1 MMLAC
6 NRLFCSPK
14 RMKTTRQRQK
24 EPREFIRR
32 FMLLQRGITIRAL
45 AQRLNVSTAFASNL
59 IAGKKRSQEKE
70 MQICRMLRV
79 RKEVLWS

>member
-1 MMLAC
+1 
-6 NRLFCSPK
+6 
-14 RMKTTRQRQK
+14 
-24 EPREFIRR
+24 
-32 FMLLQRGITIRAL
+32 MLLQRGITIRAL